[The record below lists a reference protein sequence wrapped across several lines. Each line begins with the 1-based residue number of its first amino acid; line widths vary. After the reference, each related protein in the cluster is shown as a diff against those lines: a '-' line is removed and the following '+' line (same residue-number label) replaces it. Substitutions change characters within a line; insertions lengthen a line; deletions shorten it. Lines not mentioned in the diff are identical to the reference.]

1 MLVMKKFYTTEVG
14 DTLTAIGII
23 TGFFGLIAVLA
34 YFAGVLN

>member
-1 MLVMKKFYTTEVG
+1 MKRFYTSEVG

-23 TGFFGLIAVLA
+23 TGFFGLIAILA